1 MSGMS
6 TSSTTSS
13 KSSSRSSSKSGSGI
27 GFKIP
32 NFFKLSDNN
41 VEPKTSRSPKTPRS
55 PKSPKNS
62 KLPKSPKKI
71 CGSVVK
77 FIRQLSGEKLEAPLQ
92 FFEVQEDIKPYFSF
106 KMINMDCITESK
118 IYAEE
123 SRVDILFENKLI
135 GFATRKNTVKYTYD
149 PYTKTSYG
157 YWEGYTNIPSFN
169 TPDENVSFFD
179 YMFSVTGNNAMD
191 PNVPDITSNI
201 SGINAI
207 GWDHN
212 SEITFFGDV
221 IGYINLAQ
229 TIMEI
234 WSVWKCVRDY
244 QMMCGNY

>member
-13 KSSSRSSSKSGSGI
+13 KSSSKSGSGI
-27 GFKIP
+27 RFKIP
-32 NFFKLSDNN
+32 NFFKLSDNM
-41 VEPKTSRSPKTPRS
+41 ESKTPKPLR
-55 PKSPKNS
+55 SPKNS

-77 FIRQLSGEKLEAPLQ
+77 FIRQLSRDKLETPLQ
-92 FFEVQEDIKPYFSF
+92 FFEVQENTRPYFPP
-106 KMINMDCITESK
+106 KMINMDCFTESK
-118 IYAEE
+118 IYTEE
-123 SRVDILFENKLI
+123 YRVDIIFENKII
-135 GFATRKNTVKYTYD
+135 GFAVRKNTVKYTYD

-169 TPDENVSFFD
+169 TPDENVSFLD
-179 YMFSVTGNNAMD
+179 YMFSVTGNNAINSD
-191 PNVPDITSNI
+191 VPDITSNR

-212 SEITFFGDV
+212 LEITFFGDV
-221 IGYINLAQ
+221 MDYINLAQ

-234 WSVWKCVRDY
+234 WSVWKYVRDY
-244 QMMCGNY
+244 QMMCGNPIDN